1 MSIPTTQQEIQ
12 LGDLNI
18 TYTLER
24 KRRKG
29 ITLIVN
35 QQGLI
40 LRTPLICSKRAID
53 HALSQHSAWIIR
65 KLTERKPPAILQS
78 GGQIL
83 WLGKPISIITDA
95 PHSSIDEHHCHLATP
110 NTHETI
116 KVAIAQLYR
125 QLALPYLSD
134 CTAYWA
140 EKMQLFPKKV
150 LISSAEKRWGSCNHQ
165 GEIRLSWRLMHTPL
179 NCIDYVVIHELAHL
193 QEMNHSRRF
202 WQIVALYCPNY
213 RQERKAL
220 NSFHGLE

>member
-1 MSIPTTQQEIQ
+1 MRILPTQQETQ
-12 LGDLNI
+12 LGDINI

-35 QQGLI
+35 QQGLT
-40 LRTPLICSKRAID
+40 LRTPLTCSKKAID
-53 HALSQHSAWIIR
+53 HALSQHAAWIIR
-65 KLTERKPPAILQS
+65 KLTERKPPTLLQT

-95 PHSSIDEHHCHLATP
+95 PRSYVDEHHCHLAVP
-110 NTHETI
+110 NTHEEI
-116 KVAIAQLYR
+116 KMAITQLYR

-134 CTAYWA
+134 CTTYWA
-140 EKMQLFPKKV
+140 EKMRLFPKKV
-150 LISSAEKRWGSCNHQ
+150 LISRAQKRWGSCNSR
-165 GEIRLSWRLMHTPL
+165 GEIRLSWRLMHASL

-220 NSFHGLE
+220 NAHGLEI